1 MKEFVVLDAMF
12 LIFIEETQ
20 EPREFFRFFYKEKDV
35 EAVVIPRSVLREV
48 KDQTMPYHK
57 AAVIKEINR
66 NMSFQNN
73 RLSRQDKDVIEI
85 ARLKLGD
92 SKVVVSDD
100 NELRKELDELN
111 IEKRWVSEILV
122 EMLESG
128 CISSEKYKKYLEAGF
143 KSLKWSEEVQSDLRE
158 KS

>member
-12 LIFIEETQ
+12 LIFIEETG

-48 KDQTMPYHK
+48 KNQSMPYHK

-85 ARLKLGD
+85 ARLKLGN

-100 NELRKELDELN
+100 NELRKELDRLN
-111 IEKRWVSEILV
+111 IDKRWVSEILV
-122 EMLESG
+122 EMFESEY
-128 CISSEKYKKYLEAGF
+128 INSMKYSRFLDAGT
-143 KSLKWSEEVQSDLRE
+143 KSLKWSEEVQSDLEE
-158 KS
+158 KL